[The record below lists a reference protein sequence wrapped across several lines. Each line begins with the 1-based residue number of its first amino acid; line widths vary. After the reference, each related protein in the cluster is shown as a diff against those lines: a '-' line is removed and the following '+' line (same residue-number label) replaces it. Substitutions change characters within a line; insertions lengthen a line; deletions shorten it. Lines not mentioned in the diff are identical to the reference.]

1 MMDDILP
8 SFKEKVAEY
17 QLNAPSIP
25 YISNVTGTWIDHE
38 AVQDPAYW
46 ADHLRQAV
54 RFRDGAETLLTELDP
69 IFVEVGPGNTLS
81 AFIRQASK
89 EHHQQPIPLMR
100 HPKEEAADDRYLLG
114 RLGDI
119 WLQGCRLTG
128 QNGEIRH
135 QIKKYPCRPI
145 HLNDKDI
152 GLKR

>member
-69 IFVEVGPGNTLS
+69 IFVEVGLGEYVKCLYSPSLKGTPS
-81 AFIRQASK
+81 
-89 EHHQQPIPLMR
+89 
-100 HPKEEAADDRYLLG
+100 AADSIDASPERRGSRRPLPA
-114 RLGDI
+114 
-119 WLQGCRLTG
+119 G
-128 QNGEIRH
+128 QAW
-135 QIKKYPCRPI
+135 
-145 HLNDKDI
+145 
-152 GLKR
+152 